1 MEFIPVDTI
10 KDWLS
15 DKLGIDKLSPAN
27 IVNNMGVM
35 LVLGG
40 VLLSFVVLLVV
51 IWMFSLCKYSF
62 YK

>member
-40 VLLSFVVLLVV
+40 VLLAFVALLGFL
-51 IWMFSLCKYSF
+51 WLLTLCKYSF

>member
-15 DKLGIDKLSPAN
+15 DKLGMDKLSPAN

-40 VLLSFVVLLVV
+40 VLLAFVALLGFL
-51 IWMFSLCKYSF
+51 WLLTLCKYSF